1 MAGTTSE
8 FRDEGLERGRSAER
22 PTEIGIRGYQ
32 DVFARVKRNIKR
44 DDVSLLAAGVAF
56 YALLALVPALV
67 ALVSVYGLVADP
79 NDIRRNVD
87 DVLAAA
93 PTEVQ
98 DLVRS
103 QLSDVVESSPS
114 GLRLGALVGIALA
127 LWSASSGVKNVMTAI
142 NRAYHEDETRGFIKL
157 RGTALLLTIAL
168 LFLGLAA
175 LVALVIWPQT
185 LSSSGG
191 EGMLRAVVMVVR
203 WLLAAGV
210 VITGLAV
217 LYRFAADR
225 DLPRWNW
232 ASPGAIV
239 ATIIWLAAS
248 IGFAI
253 YTANFGKYN
262 ETYGALGAI
271 VVVMLWLYIGTY
283 AVIAGAELNGELEHQ
298 TAHDTTRGRPEPM
311 GTRDAYV
318 ADTIGETAPEVKA
331 SRPKRRGLLARLR
344 NRTRRA

>member
-98 DLVRS
+98 GLVRS

-127 LWSASSGVKNVMTAI
+127 LWSASSGVKNLMTAI

-157 RGTALLLTIAL
+157 
-168 LFLGLAA
+168 AA
-175 LVALVIWPQT
+175 
-185 LSSSGG
+185 
-191 EGMLRAVVMVVR
+191 
-203 WLLAAGV
+203 
-210 VITGLAV
+210 
-217 LYRFAADR
+217 
-225 DLPRWNW
+225 PR
-232 ASPGAIV
+232 
-239 ATIIWLAAS
+239 
-248 IGFAI
+248 
-253 YTANFGKYN
+253 YC
-262 ETYGALGAI
+262 
-271 VVVMLWLYIGTY
+271 
-283 AVIAGAELNGELEHQ
+283 
-298 TAHDTTRGRPEPM
+298 
-311 GTRDAYV
+311 
-318 ADTIGETAPEVKA
+318 
-331 SRPKRRGLLARLR
+331 
-344 NRTRRA
+344 